1 MLPDA
6 GKLKGRDVDF
16 ATGADA
22 EDDLSLQKR
31 EAFARFSAVWQEAL
45 GDGIEPDILAH
56 VALFA
61 ALRDMV
67 ATYGEKAVSDFAGRL
82 PDRVANGEFTVP
94 VLLH

>member
-1 MLPDA
+1 MDIS
-6 GKLKGRDVDF
+6 
-16 ATGADA
+16 TGAEG

-45 GDGIEPDILAH
+45 GAGIEPDILAH

-61 ALRDMV
+61 ALRDLV
-67 ATYGEKAVSDFAGRL
+67 ATYGEQAVSDFAGRL
-82 PDRVANGEFTVP
+82 PDRVAAGEFTVP